1 MKILNHIS
9 ITTTMEV
16 IIMEMILT
24 MEMTLVRTNMT
35 LSGRKT
41 LASCNAIIV
50 RRLDTMHQT
59 VLRRKR
65 KKDAGNSNGNDSN
78 VTQKGHV
85 NHIDMNGNFKE
96 IEEVDV
102 RI

>member
-9 ITTTMEV
+9 ITTTTMEV

-35 LSGRKT
+35 LSGRKI
-41 LASCNAIIV
+41 LASCSAIIV
-50 RRLDTMHQT
+50 RNLDTMHQT

-65 KKDAGNSNGNDSN
+65 KRMLETPMEMTPMRPRKD
-78 VTQKGHV
+78 
-85 NHIDMNGNFKE
+85 M
-96 IEEVDV
+96 
-102 RI
+102 